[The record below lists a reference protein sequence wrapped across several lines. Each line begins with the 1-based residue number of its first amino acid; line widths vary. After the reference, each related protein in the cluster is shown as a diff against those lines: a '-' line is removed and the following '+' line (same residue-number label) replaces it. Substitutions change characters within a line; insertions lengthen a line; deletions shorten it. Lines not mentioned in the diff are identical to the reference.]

1 MKKNGNEIIKNIN
14 EQINQIKIN
23 FKNNINISY
32 QELIQNKESIIIKEI
47 ENWKNSI
54 LINILTQLDKLIDY
68 IISDK
73 DGKINENINKKEY
86 IIESKSELNF
96 FTSKDVQEEN
106 KEITNYFQNE
116 AYNYM
121 NVIEKVE
128 NENVAIFLKDVA
140 KISRIAYNEGK
151 NLFKIMKDK
160 YIEYIGKKIVI
171 ENENSKKEFSSWV
184 KNLEKEN
191 GAKEY
196 ENILKQIH
204 LFDKDENKK
213 DQKILLKLFYDLTKM
228 YFHCNISFPSIE
240 ISFKKEDN
248 FNSDKM
254 IDFINRGK
262 NRKVN
267 FIVLP
272 SLISNGNFLQNGK
285 YWVFTYSKNTFK
297 FEELMIAP
305 LNDFIKKEHS
315 ILKNIK
321 DNLTIKVSCR
331 KINDEKYIIINTNIE
346 LPENIEYKFIF
357 YLINKKTNKSYKI
370 KIKAKSF
377 KIDKN
382 IEIKKYEFKLEN
394 EIIISSSDII
404 IEK

>member
-404 IEK
+404 KEK